1 MDSMLRSRTATRLPL
16 DRPAR
21 SLTRRGRA
29 LGVALALGA
38 LLASGA
44 TSTLAAPAVAA
55 AGDVKCPST
64 DCVLIAPA
72 AGSPVAI
79 APDNAG
85 AVYLAYSG
93 GDLLKLALAT
103 GALTT
108 VTTGLGN
115 LRGVAVADGNAYIT
129 AFDGTLQQVTLATG
143 SRRTLAAGLPSLFGV
158 TRVFTTTYVTDGNGE
173 IVAVPDGGTPRVVAT
188 GLGFSYGLAFDK
200 AGLAYTADM
209 MTGRILQTNVATGTT
224 RVLASQTYEPTL
236 ISVGPDGLVYFMVAN
251 EVKRVNPTTGVQAHV
266 TNLVGI
272 NSFSFS
278 LAASGDAYTTG
289 SGGGDGLWRING
301 LTSR

>member
-1 MDSMLRSRTATRLPL
+1 MMRSRTATRLPL

-44 TSTLAAPAVAA
+44 TMTLAAPAVAA
-55 AGDVKCPST
+55 TGDVKCPST
-64 DCVLIAPA
+64 DCLRIAPA

-93 GDLLKLALAT
+93 GDLLKLDLAT
-103 GALTT
+103 GALST

-115 LRGVAVADGNAYIT
+115 LRGVAVADGSAYIT
-129 AFDGTLQQVTLATG
+129 SFDGTLQQVTLATG
-143 SRRTLAAGLPSLFGV
+143 SRRTLAAGLPALFGV
-158 TRVFTTTYVTDGNGE
+158 ARFGTTTYVTDTNGE
-173 IVAVPDGGTPRVVAT
+173 IVAVPDGGTSRVVAT

-209 MTGRILQTNVATGTT
+209 GQGRILQTNVATGTT
-224 RVLASQTYEPTL
+224 RVLASETYEPTS
-236 ISVGPDGLVYFMVAN
+236 ISVGGDGLVYFLVAD
-251 EVKRVNPTTGVQAHV
+251 EVKRVNAATGVQSHV

-272 NSFSFS
+272 NAFSFS

-289 SGGGDGLWRING
+289 SGGDGLWRIAG

>member
-1 MDSMLRSRTATRLPL
+1 MRSRTATRFPL

-21 SLTRRGRA
+21 SLGSRGRA

-38 LLASGA
+38 LLATGTAMTVA
-44 TSTLAAPAVAA
+44 TPAVAA

-64 DCVLIAPA
+64 ACVQIAPG

-85 AVYLAYSG
+85 SLYLAYSG
-93 GDLLKLALAT
+93 GDLLKLDLAS

-129 AFDGTLQQVTLATG
+129 NFDGVLQQVSLATG
-143 SRRTLAAGLPSLFGV
+143 SRRTLASGLPSLFGV
-158 TRVFTTTYVTDGNGE
+158 ARVGTTTYVTDGNGE
-173 IVAVPDGGTPRVVAT
+173 IVAVPDGGAARVVAT

-209 MTGRILQTNVATGTT
+209 MTGRILQTNVTTGATRTLVT
-224 RVLASQTYEPTL
+224 QAYEPTS
-236 ISVGPDGLVYFMVAN
+236 ISVGPDGLVYFQVVH
-251 EVKRVNPTTGVQAHV
+251 EVKRVNPVTGVQSHV
-266 TNLVGI
+266 TNLVGV

-278 LAASGDAYTTG
+278 LAASGDAYTAG
-289 SGGGDGLWRING
+289 SSNDGLWRIVG
-301 LTSR
+301 LTAR

>member
-1 MDSMLRSRTATRLPL
+1 MRSRTATRLPL

-44 TSTLAAPAVAA
+44 TMTLAAPAVAA
-55 AGDVKCPST
+55 VGDVTCPSA
-64 DCVLIAPA
+64 DCVRIAPA

-93 GDLLKLALAT
+93 GDLLKLDLAT

-108 VTTGLGN
+108 ITTGLGN
-115 LRGVAVADGNAYIT
+115 LRGVAVADGSAYIT
-129 AFDGTLQQVTLATG
+129 SFDGTLQQVSLATG
-143 SRRTLAAGLPSLFGV
+143 SRRTLAAGLPALFGV
-158 TRVFTTTYVTDGNGE
+158 ARFGTTTYVTDADGA
-173 IVAVPDGGTPRVVAT
+173 IVAVPDGGVARVVAT

-200 AGLAYTADM
+200 AGLAYSADM

-224 RVLASQTYEPTL
+224 RTLVTQAYEPTS
-236 ISVGPDGLVYFMVAN
+236 ISVGGDGLVYFMVAN
-251 EVKRVNPTTGVQAHV
+251 EVKRVNAATGVQSHV
-266 TNLVGI
+266 TNIVGI

-278 LAASGDAYTTG
+278 LAASGDAYTA
-289 SGGGDGLWRING
+289 GGAGGGLWRISG

>member
-1 MDSMLRSRTATRLPL
+1 MRSRTAIRFQL

-21 SLTRRGRA
+21 SLGSRGRA

-44 TSTLAAPAVAA
+44 TMTLAAPAVAA
-55 AGDVKCPST
+55 AADINCPST
-64 DCVLIAPA
+64 ECVRIAPG
-72 AGSPVAI
+72 AGSPVGI

-85 AVYLAYSG
+85 SVYLAYWSG
-93 GDLLKLALAT
+93 ELRRFDLAT
-103 GALTT
+103 GALDT

-129 AFDGTLQQVTLATG
+129 SFDGTLQQVSLATG

-158 TRVFTTTYVTDGNGE
+158 TRVGATTYVTDGNGE

-188 GLGFSYGLAFDK
+188 GLGFSYGIAFDK

-209 MTGRILQTNVATGTT
+209 MQGRILQTNVSTGATRT
-224 RVLASQTYEPTL
+224 LATQAYEPTS
-236 ISVGPDGLVYFMVAN
+236 ISVAADGLVYFQVAD
-251 EVKRVNPTTGVQAHV
+251 EVKRVNPGTGVQSHV
-266 TNLVGI
+266 TNVVGV

-278 LAASGDAYTTG
+278 LAANGDAYT
-289 SGGGDGLWRING
+289 SGGANDGLWRITG
-301 LTSR
+301 LTAR

>member
-1 MDSMLRSRTATRLPL
+1 MDSMMRSRTATRLPL
-16 DRPAR
+16 DRSTR
-21 SLTRRGRA
+21 SLTSRGRA

-44 TSTLAAPAVAA
+44 TMTLTAPAVAA
-55 AGDVKCPST
+55 TGDVKCPST
-64 DCVLIAPA
+64 DCVRIAPA

-93 GDLLKLALAT
+93 GDLLKLDLAT
-103 GALTT
+103 GALDT

-115 LRGVAVADGNAYIT
+115 LRGVAVAGGNAYIT
-129 AFDGTLQQVTLATG
+129 SFDGRLQQVDLATG
-143 SRRTLAAGLPSLFGV
+143 SHRTLAAGLPSLFGV
-158 TRVFTTTYVTDGNGE
+158 ARFGTTTYVADGNGE
-173 IVAVPDGGTPRVVAT
+173 IVAVPDGGTARVVAT

-209 MTGRILQTNVATGTT
+209 GQGRILQTNVTTGAT
-224 RVLASQTYEPTL
+224 RVLASEAYEPTS
-236 ISVGPDGLVYFMVAN
+236 ISVGGDGLVYFQVGD
-251 EVKRVNPTTGVQAHV
+251 EVKRVNPTTGVQSHV
-266 TNLVGI
+266 TNLLGI
-272 NSFSFS
+272 NAFSFS
-278 LAASGDAYTTG
+278 LAASGDAYTAN
-289 SGGGDGLWRING
+289 DGLWRING

>member
-1 MDSMLRSRTATRLPL
+1 MRSGTATRRPL
-16 DRPAR
+16 DRPTC
-21 SLTRRGRA
+21 SFTRRGRA

-44 TSTLAAPAVAA
+44 TMTLAAPAVAA
-55 AGDVKCPST
+55 TGDVKCPSM
-64 DCVLIAPA
+64 DCVRIAPA

-93 GDLLKLALAT
+93 GDLLKLDLAS
-103 GALTT
+103 GALDT

-115 LRGVAVADGNAYIT
+115 LRGVAVAGGSAYIT
-129 AFDGTLQQVTLATG
+129 SFDGTLQQVSLATG

-158 TRVFTTTYVTDGNGE
+158 ARFGTTTYVTDGNGE
-173 IVAVPDGGTPRVVAT
+173 IVAVPDGGTSRVVAT

-209 MTGRILQTNVATGTT
+209 GQGRILQTNVATGTT
-224 RVLASQTYEPTL
+224 RVLASETYEPTS
-236 ISVGPDGLVYFMVAN
+236 ISVGGDGLVYFMVGD
-251 EVKRVNPTTGVQAHV
+251 EVKRVNAATGVQSHV
-266 TNLVGI
+266 TNLLGI
-272 NSFSFS
+272 NAFSFS

-289 SGGGDGLWRING
+289 GSGDGLWRIAG

>member
-1 MDSMLRSRTATRLPL
+1 MMRSRTATRLPL

-21 SLTRRGRA
+21 SLTGRGRA

-44 TSTLAAPAVAA
+44 TMTLAAPAVAA

-72 AGSPVAI
+72 AGSPVAV

-93 GDLLKLALAT
+93 GDLLKLDLAT
-103 GALTT
+103 GALDT
-108 VTTGLGN
+108 VATGLGN
-115 LRGVAVADGNAYIT
+115 LRGVAVAGGSAYIT
-129 AFDGTLQQVTLATG
+129 SFDGTLQQVTLATG

-158 TRVFTTTYVTDGNGE
+158 ARSGSTTYVTDTNGE
-173 IVAVPDGGTPRVVAT
+173 IVAVPDGGSPRVVAT

-200 AGLAYTADM
+200 AGVAYTADM
-209 MTGRILQTNVATGTT
+209 MTGRILQTNVATGAT
-224 RVLASQTYEPTL
+224 RVLASQAYEPTS
-236 ISVGPDGLVYFMVAN
+236 ISVGGDGLVYFEVAG
-251 EVKRVNPTTGVQAHV
+251 EVKRVNAATGVQSHV
-266 TNLVGI
+266 TNIVGI
-272 NSFSFS
+272 NSFSFW
-278 LAASGDAYTTG
+278 LAPSGDAYTTG
-289 SGGGDGLWRING
+289 SGGGLWRISG

>member
-1 MDSMLRSRTATRLPL
+1 MRSRTATRLPL

-21 SLTRRGRA
+21 SLSRRGRS

-44 TSTLAAPAVAA
+44 TMTLAAPAVAA
-55 AGDVKCPST
+55 AGDVRCPSA
-64 DCVLIAPA
+64 DCVSIAPA

-93 GDLLKLALAT
+93 GDLLKLDLAS

-115 LRGVAVADGNAYIT
+115 LRGVAVDGGSAYIT
-129 AFDGTLQQVTLATG
+129 NFDGMLQQVDLATG
-143 SRRTLAAGLPSLFGV
+143 SRRTLASGLPSLFGV
-158 TRVFTTTYVTDGNGE
+158 ARVGTTTYVTDGKGE
-173 IVAVPDGGTPRVVAT
+173 IVAVPDGGTARVVAT

-209 MTGRILQTNVATGTT
+209 MAGRILQTNVATGAT
-224 RVLASQTYEPTL
+224 RVLAGQAYEPTS
-236 ISVGPDGLVYFMVAN
+236 ISVGGDGLVYFMVAG
-251 EVKRVNPTTGVQAHV
+251 EVKRVNAATGVQSHV
-266 TNLVGI
+266 TNIVGI

-278 LAASGDAYTTG
+278 LAASGDAYT
-289 SGGGDGLWRING
+289 SGAGHDGLWRISG

>member
-1 MDSMLRSRTATRLPL
+1 MRSSTATRLPL

-44 TSTLAAPAVAA
+44 TMTLAAPAVAA
-55 AGDVKCPST
+55 AGDVNCPST
-64 DCVLIAPA
+64 DCVRIAPA

-93 GDLLKLALAT
+93 GDLLKLDLAS

-115 LRGVAVADGNAYIT
+115 LRGVAVAGGSAYIT
-129 AFDGTLQQVTLATG
+129 NFDGMLQQVDLATG

-158 TRVFTTTYVTDGNGE
+158 TRVGTTTYVTDGKGE

-188 GLGFSYGLAFDK
+188 GLGFSYGIAFDK
-200 AGLAYTADM
+200 AGAAYTADM
-209 MTGRILQTNVATGTT
+209 MTGRILQTNVTTGTT
-224 RVLASQTYEPTL
+224 RVLASQAYEPTS
-236 ISVGPDGLVYFMVAN
+236 ISVGGDGLVYFLVAG
-251 EVKRVNPTTGVQAHV
+251 EVKRVNPVTGVQSHV
-266 TNLVGI
+266 TNINGI

-289 SGGGDGLWRING
+289 NGGGEGLWRIAG

>member
-1 MDSMLRSRTATRLPL
+1 MRSGTAMRLPL

-21 SLTRRGRA
+21 SLGSRGRK

-38 LLASGA
+38 LLASGTA
-44 TSTLAAPAVAA
+44 MTLAAPAVAA
-55 AGDVKCPST
+55 TGDITCPST
-64 DCVLIAPA
+64 ACVQVAPG

-85 AVYLAYSG
+85 SAYLAYSG
-93 GDLLKLALAT
+93 GDLLKLDLAT
-103 GALTT
+103 GTLTT
-108 VTTGLGN
+108 ITTGLGN
-115 LRGVAVADGNAYIT
+115 LRGVAVADGSAYLT
-129 AFDGTLQQVTLATG
+129 SFDGRLQQVTLATG

-158 TRVFTTTYVTDGNGE
+158 TRAGSTTYVTDGNGE
-173 IVAVPDGGTPRVVAT
+173 IVAVPDGGTARVVAT
-188 GLGFSYGLAFDK
+188 GLGFSYGIAFDK

-209 MTGRILQTNVATGTT
+209 MTGRILQTNVTTGATRSLVTQ
-224 RVLASQTYEPTL
+224 SYEPTS
-236 ISVGPDGLVYFMVAN
+236 ISVGDDGLVYFMVAG
-251 EVKRVNPTTGVQAHV
+251 EVKRVNPATGVQSHV

-289 SGGGDGLWRING
+289 SGNDGLWRIVG
-301 LTSR
+301 LTAR

>member
-1 MDSMLRSRTATRLPL
+1 MS
-16 DRPAR
+16 
-21 SLTRRGRA
+21 
-29 LGVALALGA
+29 
-38 LLASGA
+38 
-44 TSTLAAPAVAA
+44 LAAPAVAA

-64 DCVLIAPA
+64 DCVRIAPA

-93 GDLLKLALAT
+93 GDLLKLDLAS
-103 GALTT
+103 GALDT

-115 LRGVAVADGNAYIT
+115 LRGVAVAGGSAYIT
-129 AFDGTLQQVTLATG
+129 NFDGMLQQVDLATG

-158 TRVFTTTYVTDGNGE
+158 ARFGTTTYVTDGNGE
-173 IVAVPDGGTPRVVAT
+173 IVAVPDGGTARVVAT

-224 RVLASQTYEPTL
+224 RVLASQAYEPTS
-236 ISVGPDGLVYFMVAN
+236 ISVGGDGLVYFMVAG
-251 EVKRVNPTTGVQAHV
+251 EVKRVNAATGVQSHV
-266 TNLVGI
+266 TNIVGI
-272 NSFSFS
+272 NTFSFS

-289 SGGGDGLWRING
+289 SGSDGLWRIAG

>member
-1 MDSMLRSRTATRLPL
+1 MRSGTATRLPL

-44 TSTLAAPAVAA
+44 TMTLAAPAVAA
-55 AGDVKCPST
+55 AGDVNCPST
-64 DCVLIAPA
+64 DCVRIAPA

-93 GDLLKLALAT
+93 GDLLKLDLAS

-115 LRGVAVADGNAYIT
+115 LRGVAVSGGSAYIT
-129 AFDGTLQQVTLATG
+129 NFDGMLQQVDLATG

-158 TRVFTTTYVTDGNGE
+158 TRVGSTTYVTDGKGE

-188 GLGFSYGLAFDK
+188 GLGFSYGIAFDK
-200 AGLAYTADM
+200 AGAAYTADM
-209 MTGRILQTNVATGTT
+209 MTGRILQTNVTTGAT
-224 RVLASQTYEPTL
+224 RVLASQAYEPTS
-236 ISVGPDGLVYFMVAN
+236 ISVGGDGLVYFLVAG
-251 EVKRVNPTTGVQAHV
+251 EVKRVNPVTGAQSHV
-266 TNLVGI
+266 TNINGI

-289 SGGGDGLWRING
+289 GGEGLWRIAG

>member
-1 MDSMLRSRTATRLPL
+1 MMRSSTATRLPL

-21 SLTRRGRA
+21 SLTGRGRT

-38 LLASGA
+38 LLVSGA
-44 TSTLAAPAVAA
+44 TMAVSAPAVAA
-55 AGDVKCPST
+55 TGDITCPST
-64 DCVLIAPA
+64 ACVRIAPA
-72 AGSPVAI
+72 AGAPVAI
-79 APDNAG
+79 APVDADT
-85 AVYLAYSG
+85 AYLAYSG
-93 GDLLKLALAT
+93 GDLLKLDLAT

-143 SRRTLAAGLPSLFGV
+143 ARRTLAAGLPSLFGV
-158 TRVFTTTYVTDGNGE
+158 ARFGTTTYVTDGNGE
-173 IVAVPDGGTPRVVAT
+173 IVAVPDGGTARVVAT

-209 MTGRILQTNVATGTT
+209 GQGRILQTNVATGTT
-224 RVLASQTYEPTL
+224 RVLASENYEPTS
-236 ISVGPDGLVYFMVAN
+236 ISVGGDGLVYFFVAG
-251 EVKRVNPTTGVQAHV
+251 EVKRVNAVTKVQSHV
-266 TNLVGI
+266 TNLLGV
-272 NSFSFS
+272 NAFSFW

-289 SGGGDGLWRING
+289 SGGDGLWRISG

>member
-1 MDSMLRSRTATRLPL
+1 MRSGTATRLPL

-21 SLTRRGRA
+21 SLARRGRA

-44 TSTLAAPAVAA
+44 TMTLAAPAVAA
-55 AGDVKCPST
+55 AGDVNCPST
-64 DCVLIAPA
+64 DCVRIAPA

-93 GDLLKLALAT
+93 GDLLKLDLAS

-115 LRGVAVADGNAYIT
+115 LRGVAVADGSAYIT
-129 AFDGTLQQVTLATG
+129 NFDGMLQQVDLATG

-158 TRVFTTTYVTDGNGE
+158 TRVGSTTYVTDGKGE
-173 IVAVPDGGTPRVVAT
+173 IVAVPDGGTPHVVAT
-188 GLGFSYGLAFDK
+188 GLGFSYGIAFDK
-200 AGLAYTADM
+200 AGAAYTADM
-209 MTGRILQTNVATGTT
+209 MTGRILQTNVTTGAT
-224 RVLASQTYEPTL
+224 RVLASQAYEPTS
-236 ISVGPDGLVYFMVAN
+236 ISVGGDGLVYFLVAG
-251 EVKRVNPTTGVQAHV
+251 EVKRVNPVTGVQSHV
-266 TNLVGI
+266 TNINGI

-278 LAASGDAYTTG
+278 LAESGDAYTTG
-289 SGGGDGLWRING
+289 NGGGEGLWRIAG

>member
-1 MDSMLRSRTATRLPL
+1 MMRSRTATRLPL

-21 SLTRRGRA
+21 SLIGRGRA

-44 TSTLAAPAVAA
+44 TMTLAAPAVAA
-55 AGDVKCPST
+55 TGDVKCPSM
-64 DCVLIAPA
+64 DCVRIAPA

-79 APDNAG
+79 ASDNAG
-85 AVYLAYSG
+85 ALYLAYSG
-93 GDLLKLALAT
+93 GDLLKLDLAT
-103 GALTT
+103 GALDT

-115 LRGVAVADGNAYIT
+115 LRGVAVADGSAYIT

-143 SRRTLAAGLPSLFGV
+143 ARRTLAAGLPSLFGV
-158 TRVFTTTYVTDGNGE
+158 ARFGTTTYVTDGNGE
-173 IVAVPDGGTPRVVAT
+173 IVAVPDGGTSRVVAT

-209 MTGRILQTNVATGTT
+209 GQGRILQTNVATGTT
-224 RVLASQTYEPTL
+224 RVLASETYEPTS
-236 ISVGPDGLVYFMVAN
+236 ISVGGDGLVYFMVGD
-251 EVKRVNPTTGVQAHV
+251 EVKRVNAATGVQSHV

-272 NSFSFS
+272 NTFSFS
-278 LAASGDAYTTG
+278 LAASGDAYMA
-289 SGGGDGLWRING
+289 GGAGDGLWRIVG

>member
-1 MDSMLRSRTATRLPL
+1 MRSRTATRLPI

-44 TSTLAAPAVAA
+44 TTTLAAPAVAA
-55 AGDVKCPST
+55 TGDVKCPST
-64 DCVLIAPA
+64 DCVRIAPA

-93 GDLLKLALAT
+93 GDLLKLDLAT

-115 LRGVAVADGNAYIT
+115 LRGVAVADGSAYIT

-158 TRVFTTTYVTDGNGE
+158 ARSGATTYVTDGNGE

-188 GLGFSYGLAFDK
+188 GLGFSYGLAFDT

-224 RVLASQTYEPTL
+224 RVLASQTYEPTS
-236 ISVGPDGLVYFMVAN
+236 ISVGGDGLVYFQVAN
-251 EVKRVNPTTGVQAHV
+251 EVKRVNAVTGVQSHV
-266 TNLVGI
+266 TNIVGV

-289 SGGGDGLWRING
+289 NGDGLWRITG

>member
-1 MDSMLRSRTATRLPL
+1 MDSMMRSRTATRLRL
-16 DRPAR
+16 DRPTR
-21 SLTRRGRA
+21 SLAGRGRA

-44 TSTLAAPAVAA
+44 TMTLAAPAVAA
-55 AGDVKCPST
+55 TGDITCPST
-64 DCVLIAPA
+64 ACVRIAPA

-93 GDLLKLALAT
+93 GDLLKLDLAT
-103 GALTT
+103 GALDT

-115 LRGVAVADGNAYIT
+115 LRGVAVAGGSAYIT
-129 AFDGTLQQVTLATG
+129 SFGGTLQQVDLATG
-143 SRRTLAAGLPSLFGV
+143 ARRTLAAGLPSLFGV
-158 TRVFTTTYVTDGNGE
+158 ARFGTTTYVTDGNGE
-173 IVAVPDGGTPRVVAT
+173 IVAVPDGGTSRVVAT

-209 MTGRILQTNVATGTT
+209 GQGRILQTNVATGTT
-224 RVLASQTYEPTL
+224 RVLADQSYEPTS
-236 ISVGPDGLVYFMVAN
+236 ISVGGDGLVYFQVGD
-251 EVKRVNPTTGVQAHV
+251 EVKRVNPVTGVQSHV
-266 TNLVGI
+266 ANLLGI
-272 NSFSFS
+272 NAFSFS
-278 LAASGDAYTTG
+278 LAASGDAYTA
-289 SGGGDGLWRING
+289 SDGLWRING